1 MTYDVTIITV
11 RPGTHPDA
19 LLRLQQQVSEV
30 APAGELLACWYS
42 ELGALNQILLIRSC
56 DEEARLVAQ
65 RAAMLQSK
73 NPFGLA
79 EFIVGMTMDM
89 YVSLP
94 FMPPI
99 APGRYGPIYE
109 VRTYALKPD
118 RLAKTIE
125 LWRGSVPGRSTV
137 SPLLAAMY
145 SVTGPVTRF
154 MHIWPYAS
162 TSANDCERRRW
173 RTAFGRRPAV
183 LISSWPSRPTSF
195 CPRNSRRCNSA
206 CTHKRG
212 HWPNVRSWGGIGTRR
227 DGERRE

>member
-1 MTYDVTIITV
+1 
-11 RPGTHPDA
+11 
-19 LLRLQQQVSEV
+19 V

-56 DEEARLVAQ
+56 DDESRLIAQ

-79 EFIVGMTMDM
+79 EFIVGMTMDT
-89 YVSLP
+89 YVSFP

-125 LWRGSVPGRSTV
+125 LWRGSVPGRNTV

-145 SVTGPVTRF
+145 SATGPAIRF

-162 TSANDCERRRW
+162 LDERQRL
-173 RTAFGRRPAV
+173 RTKAVADGVWPPPGGPDQLLAQQADVFLPAEFSP
-183 LISSWPSRPTSF
+183 L
-195 CPRNSRRCNSA
+195 
-206 CTHKRG
+206 H
-212 HWPNVRSWGGIGTRR
+212 
-227 DGERRE
+227 

>member
-19 LLRLQQQVSEV
+19 LLCLQQHASEV

-42 ELGALNQILLIRSC
+42 DLGALNQILLIRSC

-89 YVSLP
+89 YVSFP

-125 LWRGSVPGRSTV
+125 LWRGAGLGAGRQHRLPAARGDVLCHRAGDAVHAHLALREPRRAPTTANEGSGGRR
-137 SPLLAAMY
+137 LAA
-145 SVTGPVTRF
+145 
-154 MHIWPYAS
+154 A
-162 TSANDCERRRW
+162 RW
-173 RTAFGRRPAV
+173 
-183 LISSWPSRPTSF
+183 S
-195 CPRNSRRCNSA
+195 
-206 CTHKRG
+206 
-212 HWPNVRSWGGIGTRR
+212 
-227 DGERRE
+227 

>member
-162 TSANDCERRRW
+162 LDERQRL
-173 RTAFGRRPAV
+173 RTKAVADGVWPPPGGPDQLLAQQADVFLPAEFSP
-183 LISSWPSRPTSF
+183 LQ
-195 CPRNSRRCNSA
+195 
-206 CTHKRG
+206 
-212 HWPNVRSWGGIGTRR
+212 
-227 DGERRE
+227 